1 MIPEKSDTRWKEVIT
16 SGKEYPVH
24 GLAAKMLLMR
34 VRTMVKL
41 DRSPEKITEAIAIA
55 FDFFSKNEEML
66 KGDLEILFGK

>member
-1 MIPEKSDTRWKEVIT
+1 MVPEKDDARWKEVVT
-16 SGKEYPVH
+16 SGKEYAIH

-41 DRSPEKITEAIAIA
+41 DRSPEKIAEAIAIA
-55 FDFFSKNEEML
+55 YDFFGKNEEML